1 MTQQTPSNPAIDF
14 ANAILEVTNNGLEL
28 IEILYDIAQNKDGDT
43 ATNERIS
50 ATAELMDRGLGKAP
64 KQINPNPAPAPTPES
79 NDNDVGAIRE
89 SPSVPAANPRPVT
102 QIKHALNDTF
112 GPPPAAPNPLS
123 LEGEGW
129 GEGEKSAL
137 AHNSIHFTI
146 QQHILDI
153 TNNGYALR
161 DILLEIARAED
172 DPKIT
177 DHHRRRASVM
187 LLNRSLAA
195 NPSAAAQTDP
205 DDDSDEEFVPDP
217 DWVAAVNE
225 VKRMEDEGEI
235 PAVEYDPFKPTNY
248 WVPKEVVLPYAEEV
262 AAKFMAEL
270 DLQAERRKAWPA
282 IEERRRKKLAQ
293 IYPSHS
299 EDQDDIPPET

>member
-1 MTQQTPSNPAIDF
+1 MFMQAITQQTTSNPAIDF

-28 IEILYDIAQNKDGDT
+28 IEILYDIAQNKDGDA
-43 ATNERIS
+43 ATNDRIS

-64 KQINPNPAPAPTPES
+64 KQVNPNPAPAPTPES

-89 SPSVPAANPRPVT
+89 SPSVPAANPHPVT
-102 QIKHALNDTF
+102 QIKHALNDTL
-112 GPPPAAPNPLS
+112 GPAPTNNYPPSTIHDS
-123 LEGEGW
+123 LQ
-129 GEGEKSAL
+129 K
-137 AHNSIHFTI
+137 
-146 QQHILDI
+146 HILDI
-153 TNNGYALR
+153 SNNGYALR

-177 DHHRRRASVM
+177 DHHRRRVSVM

-217 DWVAAVNE
+217 AWVAAVNE
-225 VKRMEDEGEI
+225 VKRMEDEGI
-235 PAVEYDPFKPTNY
+235 IDDVEYDPFKPTNY
-248 WVPKEVVLPYAEEV
+248 WVPKEVVLPYAKEV
-262 AAKFMAEL
+262 AAKYMAEL

-282 IEERRRKKLAQ
+282 IEERRRKKLARM
-293 IYPSHS
+293 YPSHS
-299 EDQDDIPPET
+299 EDMDDADPDNPNSGLDPP

>member
-1 MTQQTPSNPAIDF
+1 MSQQTTSNPAIDF

-28 IEILYDIAQNKDGDT
+28 IEILYGIAQNKDGDT

-64 KQINPNPAPAPTPES
+64 KQIDPNPAPAPTPES
-79 NDNDVGAIRE
+79 AKSHNHKNHSSD
-89 SPSVPAANPRPVT
+89 NPRPVT

-146 QQHILDI
+146 QKHILDI
-153 TNNGYALR
+153 TNNGHALR

-225 VKRMEDEGEI
+225 VKRMEDEGI
-235 PAVEYDPFKPTNY
+235 IDDVEYDPFKPMYN
-248 WVPKEVVLPYAEEV
+248 WAPKEVVLPYAEEV

-282 IEERRRKKLAQ
+282 VEERRRKKLAK

>member
-1 MTQQTPSNPAIDF
+1 MSQQTPSNPAIDF
-14 ANAILEVTNNGLEL
+14 ANSILEVTNNGLEL
-28 IEILYDIAQNKDGDT
+28 IEILYGIAQNKDGDT

-64 KQINPNPAPAPTPES
+64 KQPLNSDPDPTSSGQSSHPVNPDS
-79 NDNDVGAIRE
+79 D
-89 SPSVPAANPRPVT
+89 NPRPVT

-112 GPPPAAPNPLS
+112 GPPPTIHNPPSTKDSPPSTIHYS
-123 LEGEGW
+123 LQ
-129 GEGEKSAL
+129 K
-137 AHNSIHFTI
+137 
-146 QQHILDI
+146 HILEI

-225 VKRMEDEGEI
+225 VKRMEDEGI
-235 PAVEYDPFKPTNY
+235 IDDVEYDPFKPMYN
-248 WVPKEVVLPYAEEV
+248 WAPKEVVLPYAEEV
-262 AAKFMAEL
+262 AAKFMAQL

-282 IEERRRKKLAQ
+282 VEERRRKKLAQ